1 MPWDTNDYPSSLKNL
16 DTPVRKKAI
25 DIANAMIEEG
35 YKENQAIPIATEQ
48 AKEWYENAEEKEI
61 NRVTQMSDEN
71 LKNRDDDVNNSTK
84 SRPEL
89 LDKGEHV
96 MVHEDGWAVKAE
108 GAKQVSN
115 VFDTK
120 EKAIKRA
127 EEIAENKQTSV
138 IIHKK
143 DGSIQDRKE
152 FNG

>member
-71 LKNRDDDVNNSTK
+71 LKNRDDDVKNSTK

-89 LDKGEHV
+89 LHKGEHV

>member
-16 DTPVRKKAI
+16 DTPVHKKAI

-71 LKNRDDDVNNSTK
+71 LKNRDDDVKNSTK